1 MAGGQKARSLGR
13 ARSMKVGKNN
23 FMAGTTVSQL
33 ILSIKALSSSGL
45 APLEIF
51 ESSQFS
57 DLLGAIDQAIDDRAK
72 VVSALRKRKLD
83 EREDDG
89 EYELEMRKK
98 KALKKV
104 DDFEEYESYRQQQ
117 WVQYFDWAAQQ
128 QQESVE
134 EPAAAPAA
142 EPAAAMADED
152 IDAQL
157 LGL

>member
-128 QQESVE
+128 QQQSVE

-142 EPAAAMADED
+142 ESAAAMADED